1 MQDNSSEER
10 EISLIE
16 LWNSFKQHLRPI
28 IITAML
34 AGLLTFAVSSFVLP
48 KKYQAA
54 VKLYVSTTATNNGS
68 DLNALNYAQK
78 IVNTYIEML
87 RTNSFYEKVV
97 AADDENLT
105 AAQLS
110 DMLDFELLNS
120 TEVFSVTVTSGS
132 PLQAKR
138 IADTIASLAPQTIA
152 DLNDNASLHVVDSPL
167 LPTAPSSPNTK
178 RNTALGLLV
187 GLVLAYAFF
196 LIRDLLDKTI
206 YDEDDLHNRY
216 DYPLLATIPSFS
228 KKGR

>member
-28 IITAML
+28 LIAAFL
-34 AGLLTFAVSSFVLP
+34 AGILAFAVSAFVLP
-48 KKYQAA
+48 KKYQAT

-87 RTNSFYEKVV
+87 RTNTFFTEVA

-105 AAQLS
+105 ASQLS

-120 TEVFSVTVTSGS
+120 TEVFSVTVTSSS

-138 IADTIASLAPQTIA
+138 IADTIANLAPQTIA

-167 LPTAPSSPNTK
+167 LPSTPSSPNTK
-178 RNTALGLLV
+178 RYTALGFLM
-187 GLVLAYAFF
+187 GLVLTYVFF

-228 KKGR
+228 KKAR